1 MPKVSSGPNDNM
13 DFLLPVEPQRSV
25 PLVRL
30 QSTYRR
36 LAPWRSGLGRD
47 RQHRTSPYGALARS
61 QTLADQ
67 PRLADWIADS
77 LPGAC
82 YAST

>member
-13 DFLLPVEPQRSV
+13 DFLHLVEPSRSV

-47 RQHRTSPYGALARS
+47 RQHRTSPYGARS

-77 LPGAC
+77 LLERAMLP
-82 YAST
+82 T